1 MPQKPLF
8 KTSYGRSYQVVRWV
22 QQFHLNVVT
31 TKGEVFL
38 NIDNISIVTMPDLQK
53 HKYSMRDD
61 TMIVNAKFVKFVCHV
76 VIKYV
81 LK

>member
-1 MPQKPLF
+1 
-8 KTSYGRSYQVVRWV
+8 V